1 MNNTTVNL
9 LTAPGRNR
17 RHNLTIAQQIALL
30 ERSIARLIDAGMDP
44 SYYQQA
50 LATLKGAQA

>member
-17 RHNLTIAQQIALL
+17 RHNLTIAQQIVLL
-30 ERSIARLIDAGMDP
+30 ERSIARLDDAGLDS
-44 SYYQQA
+44 SYYRNA
-50 LATLKGAQA
+50 LATLKGNK